1 MDNAND
7 RKCPSIDTLQCGASP
22 NSPSNRTLPDY
33 IRHATDAEITA
44 HREERK
50 GGSHYLRG
58 SFDASASGNTVRGIN
73 QRFPARMISTPRQ
86 YLIRHSDMTDI
97 RTHVSLIIK
106 TKGFFTHE
114 SGVKSFRRVAITF
127 SQSENIIL
135 LLKSEY
141 SIYFLFTFRF
151 IESVCECR

>member
-1 MDNAND
+1 MCRLFIYSPREWIIQTND

-44 HREERK
+44 HRGERK
-50 GGSHYLRG
+50 GSSHYLRG
-58 SFDASASGNTVRGIN
+58 SFDASASGSNTVRGIN

-114 SGVKSFRRVAITF
+114 SGVKSIRRLTFRRVAITLT
-127 SQSENIIL
+127 IR
-135 LLKSEY
+135 KY
-141 SIYFLFTFRF
+141 H
-151 IESVCECR
+151 SVAKK